1 MDNFME
7 KDNMSGRMVIYI
19 VVALRMVN
27 NKEWVYSKVI

>member
-19 VVALRMVN
+19 VVVLRMVN
-27 NKEWVYSKVI
+27 SKEWVYFKVI